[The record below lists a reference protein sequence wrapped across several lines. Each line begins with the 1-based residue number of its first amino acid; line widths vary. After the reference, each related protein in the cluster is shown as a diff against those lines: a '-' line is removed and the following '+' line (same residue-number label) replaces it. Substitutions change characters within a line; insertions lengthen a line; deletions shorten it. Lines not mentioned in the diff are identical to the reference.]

1 MAGYRVERK
10 KLPSR
15 SKTQRVHIPDRSIG
29 SGPARRARPVTLGAT
44 VLVAALLL
52 AAGCSTTPLS
62 PTTPDVIV
70 PVEAPPEPPPP
81 PPPPPPHL
89 QVGRILTFGDSLTE
103 GAATPLALDPSMPGL
118 ERSYPY
124 KLQALLTARYTD
136 QTVSVYNGG
145 LGGED
150 AMSQATAG
158 RLVDLLRQ
166 LHPDVVI
173 LLEGVN
179 DLNAGVPIPTVIGAI
194 EGLIGEARARGA
206 HVLLS
211 TLPPQRPG
219 GPKASSVDQIVPFND
234 EIRKTAAD
242 EGATLVDIYP
252 LITLDLVAPDGLH
265 MTQAGNDVLAQ
276 AFLNALISLYEIP
289 AS

>member
-1 MAGYRVERK
+1 M
-10 KLPSR
+10 PSR
-15 SKTQRVHIPDRSIG
+15 SKIPRVRIPDRAIG
-29 SGPARRARPVTLGAT
+29 SGPTRRVWPAALGAT
-44 VLVAALLL
+44 ALIAALLL

-70 PVEAPPEPPPP
+70 PVEPPPEPPPP
-81 PPPPPPHL
+81 EPPPHL
-89 QVGRILTFGDSLTE
+89 QVSRILTFGDSLTE

-124 KLQALLTARYTD
+124 KLQDLLTARYTD

-150 AMSQATAG
+150 AVSEATAN

-166 LHPDVVI
+166 IHPDVVI

-179 DLNAGVPIPTVIGAI
+179 DLNAGTPIPTAIGAI
-194 EGLIGEARARGA
+194 ETLIGEARARGA
-206 HVLLS
+206 QVLLS